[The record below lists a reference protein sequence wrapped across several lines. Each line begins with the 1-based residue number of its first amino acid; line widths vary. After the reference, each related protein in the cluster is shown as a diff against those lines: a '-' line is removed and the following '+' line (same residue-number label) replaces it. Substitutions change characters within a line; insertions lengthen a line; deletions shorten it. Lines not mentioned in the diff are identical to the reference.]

1 MLKVRLQGTKKDIKW
16 FEKFLEQSDGI
27 EVLQISEP
35 YANKGTTKYFRVY
48 VEVEK
53 EEQ

>member
-16 FEKFLEQSDGI
+16 FEKCLEQSKGI
-27 EVLQISEP
+27 EVLEVSEP

-48 VEVEK
+48 VEVDKK
-53 EEQ
+53 E